1 MDSESSAPSSPPPNP
16 GTNQSKIP
24 PDGCSLQSHGSS
36 GAAQPGQPSPPS
48 SGKQT
53 MIFVNKKKYDNNI
66 YFLLDSRGEVEG
78 SSDNNSP
85 PTSVIQGKSNN
96 PQTDLWDQQRKN
108 PAYDWLRGAF
118 NGKVDEETLLTQLRQ
133 HR

>member
-48 SGKQT
+48 SG
-53 MIFVNKKKYDNNI
+53 INKTFKK
-66 YFLLDSRGEVEG
+66 
-78 SSDNNSP
+78 
-85 PTSVIQGKSNN
+85 
-96 PQTDLWDQQRKN
+96 
-108 PAYDWLRGAF
+108 
-118 NGKVDEETLLTQLRQ
+118 
-133 HR
+133 

>member
-1 MDSESSAPSSPPPNP
+1 MVAVFRAMVHLELLSLA
-16 GTNQSKIP
+16 NQVLLHRVNKTF
-24 PDGCSLQSHGSS
+24 HF
-36 GAAQPGQPSPPS
+36 
-48 SGKQT
+48 
-53 MIFVNKKKYDNNI
+53 FVNTKSTTTTVKI
-66 YFLLDSRGEVEG
+66 YLFTYSLDSRGEVEG

>member
-1 MDSESSAPSSPPPNP
+1 MK
-16 GTNQSKIP
+16 KIQQQY
-24 PDGCSLQSHGSS
+24 LFFF
-36 GAAQPGQPSPPS
+36 
-48 SGKQT
+48 
-53 MIFVNKKKYDNNI
+53 I
-66 YFLLDSRGEVEG
+66 LDSRGEVEG

>member
-1 MDSESSAPSSPPPNP
+1 MVAVFRAMVHLELLSLA
-16 GTNQSKIP
+16 NQVLLHQVNKTL
-24 PDGCSLQSHGSS
+24 DF
-36 GAAQPGQPSPPS
+36 
-48 SGKQT
+48 
-53 MIFVNKKKYDNNI
+53 FVNNNDNKNLFI
-66 YFLLDSRGEVEG
+66 YSLDSRGEVEG

>member
-53 MIFVNKKKYDNNI
+53 KLFKMIFVHKKITTIKQHI
-66 YFLLDSRGEVEG
+66 FLF
-78 SSDNNSP
+78 
-85 PTSVIQGKSNN
+85 I
-96 PQTDLWDQQRKN
+96 
-108 PAYDWLRGAF
+108 
-118 NGKVDEETLLTQLRQ
+118 
-133 HR
+133 

>member
-1 MDSESSAPSSPPPNP
+1 MKNQQRIHSESSYNLHVMS
-16 GTNQSKIP
+16 
-24 PDGCSLQSHGSS
+24 
-36 GAAQPGQPSPPS
+36 
-48 SGKQT
+48 
-53 MIFVNKKKYDNNI
+53 FVYSI
-66 YFLLDSRGEVEG
+66 DSRGEVEG

>member
-1 MDSESSAPSSPPPNP
+1 MVAVFRAMVHLELLSLA
-16 GTNQSKIP
+16 NQV
-24 PDGCSLQSHGSS
+24 LLHQ
-36 GAAQPGQPSPPS
+36 
-48 SGKQT
+48 
-53 MIFVNKKKYDNNI
+53 VNKTFHFFCEYKKYNNNNKNSFV
-66 YFLLDSRGEVEG
+66 YSLDSRGEVEG

>member
-48 SGKQT
+48 SGKQNFSSF
-53 MIFVNKKKYDNNI
+53 FVN
-66 YFLLDSRGEVEG
+66 
-78 SSDNNSP
+78 
-85 PTSVIQGKSNN
+85 TKS
-96 PQTDLWDQQRKN
+96 TTTTIKIHL
-108 PAYDWLRGAF
+108 F
-118 NGKVDEETLLTQLRQ
+118 I
-133 HR
+133 H

>member
-53 MIFVNKKKYDNNI
+53 RAFEMIFVTISNI
-66 YFLLDSRGEVEG
+66 FFLDSRGEVEG

>member
-1 MDSESSAPSSPPPNP
+1 MNTKS
-16 GTNQSKIP
+16 TTTTVKIYLFTY
-24 PDGCSLQSHGSS
+24 S
-36 GAAQPGQPSPPS
+36 
-48 SGKQT
+48 
-53 MIFVNKKKYDNNI
+53 
-66 YFLLDSRGEVEG
+66 LDSRGEVEG

>member
-48 SGKQT
+48 SGIK
-53 MIFVNKKKYDNNI
+53 IK
-66 YFLLDSRGEVEG
+66 
-78 SSDNNSP
+78 
-85 PTSVIQGKSNN
+85 
-96 PQTDLWDQQRKN
+96 
-108 PAYDWLRGAF
+108 
-118 NGKVDEETLLTQLRQ
+118 
-133 HR
+133 

>member
-53 MIFVNKKKYDNNI
+53 KLFKMIFINYNNNQHI
-66 YFLLDSRGEVEG
+66 FFYF
-78 SSDNNSP
+78 
-85 PTSVIQGKSNN
+85 
-96 PQTDLWDQQRKN
+96 
-108 PAYDWLRGAF
+108 F
-118 NGKVDEETLLTQLRQ
+118 
-133 HR
+133 